1 MRCRQAMVVVHNLLD
16 DRRPLSESPEL
27 MEHLDACD
35 RCSKEVADLAA
46 LSQLV
51 ADRPEAGPVP
61 VERIKARVME
71 EIIADRHRRERPR
84 RALSPALA
92 AAVGSAA
99 VITVFAIGI
108 FVGRGTAP
116 QPGAPASEPGGSSGR
131 TIPMIGGGTAAGPS
145 LSLDAPVFTMGSEDD
160 GGKQAVPM
168 DDAPAE
174 DTVERSA
181 DGSTPTV
188 ADARPS
194 RAAANRRPIVP
205 RGRSVRSPS
214 ERLTYTTT
222 EVPRAPEEQPRAKS
236 TPEVRSYEVE
246 VPELQMPT
254 PSSPKGGGDGGD
266 SGAKIILIVPGQE
279 F

>member
-1 MRCRQAMVVVHNLLD
+1 
-16 DRRPLSESPEL
+16 
-27 MEHLDACD
+27 
-35 RCSKEVADLAA
+35 
-46 LSQLV
+46 
-51 ADRPEAGPVP
+51 
-61 VERIKARVME
+61 
-71 EIIADRHRRERPR
+71 
-84 RALSPALA
+84 
-92 AAVGSAA
+92 
-99 VITVFAIGI
+99 
-108 FVGRGTAP
+108 
-116 QPGAPASEPGGSSGR
+116 
-131 TIPMIGGGTAAGPS
+131 MIGGGTAAGPS